1 MRPSLIIR
9 SVGHCW
15 AMPGAVLCLVSF
27 GTRGKLAWANPWC
40 LPTIC
45 YHQAMLQ
52 RAVSPRPRTILAV
65 LSLGGISY
73 ALLQSLVV
81 PALPQIQ
88 ESLHTSESAVGWILT
103 AFLLSASVAT
113 PIIGRLGDMYGKER
127 LLLIVLAMLAFGT
140 LISAIASSL
149 WLMILGRVIQGAGAG
164 IFPLAFSIIRDELPN
179 ERVPGAIGLVSSLL
193 GVGGGAGVVFAGIV
207 IDNLSYHWLF
217 WFPLAAIIAT
227 AFLTWRYIP
236 ESPVKTPAHVNY
248 RAAALMT
255 LGISGVLLA
264 ITETSTWGWG
274 SPKTLGLLAL
284 GIVLIL
290 AWIREEL
297 RSREPLVDM
306 RMMAIRG
313 VWTTNAVA
321 FLIGVGMYSS
331 FVLIPE
337 LVQEPASTGYGF
349 GASPTA
355 AGLFLL
361 PATIAVTVMGQ
372 MAGFFER
379 RIGSRGA
386 LIGGAMFAVAS
397 YGLLVVDRSSAV
409 EIYLSAGLLG
419 VGIGLSFSA
428 MANLIVE
435 NVRQEQTGVA
445 TGMNAVTR
453 TLGGA
458 FGGQLAATLLAG
470 SIGAAG
476 IPASSGFTL
485 AFLMCLIAV
494 VGAVGF
500 AIAVPKRRA
509 REDEARVAV
518 LPPGRVAGE
527 RARSAA

>member
-9 SVGHCW
+9 SVGHCC
-15 AMPGAVLCLVSF
+15 AMPGAALCLVSF
-27 GTRGKLAWANPWC
+27 GTRRTLALSNPWC

-45 YHQAMLQ
+45 YCQPIVR
-52 RAVSPRPRTILAV
+52 RASSPKPRTVLAV

-81 PALPQIQ
+81 PALPEIQ
-88 ESLHTSESAVGWILT
+88 ASLHTTESAVGWILT

-127 LLLIVLAMLAFGT
+127 LLLIVLALLAFGT
-140 LISAIASSL
+140 LISAVASSL
-149 WLMILGRVIQGAGAG
+149 WPMIIGRVIQGTGAG

-217 WFPLAAIIAT
+217 WFPLVAIVAT
-227 AFLTWRYIP
+227 AFLTWRYVP
-236 ESPVKTPAHVNY
+236 ESPVKTPAQVNY

-264 ITETSTWGWG
+264 ITQTSTWGWG
-274 SPKTLGLLAL
+274 SPKTLALLAL
-284 GIVLIL
+284 GIAVIV
-290 AWIREEL
+290 AWVREEL

-331 FVLIPE
+331 FILLPE

-349 GASPTA
+349 GASVTT

-361 PATIAVTVMGQ
+361 PATIAITVVGQ
-372 MAGFFER
+372 MAGILER
-379 RIGSRGA
+379 RIGSRGS
-386 LIGGAMFAVAS
+386 LIGGALFALAS
-397 YGLLVVDRSSAV
+397 YALLVVDRSHES
-409 EIYLSAGLLG
+409 EIYVAAGLLG
-419 VGIGLSFSA
+419 IGIGLSFSA
-428 MANLIVE
+428 MANLIVQ

-445 TGMNAVTR
+445 MGMNAVTR

-470 SIGAAG
+470 SLGAAG
-476 IPASSGFTL
+476 LPTSTGFTL
-485 AFLMCLIAV
+485 SFLMCLIALA
-494 VGAVGF
+494 GAFGL
-500 AIAVPKRRA
+500 ALAVPRRGANA
-509 REDEARVAV
+509 RLAV
-518 LPPGRVAGE
+518 LAGRRPAPE
-527 RARSAA
+527 RSAA